1 MNRIVALVGRPNVG
15 KSTLFNRLSM
25 RAKAIVHDVPGV
37 TRDRKY
43 SKAKLGPVE
52 FTVVDTPGLEQTEK
66 AAIEER
72 MMGQTFAA
80 VASSDLVCLIVDGS
94 VGITPK
100 DEFFAGMLR
109 RQHQNVILLANKCEK
124 NILIDKSYYKLGF
137 GEPIAISAEHG
148 LGMADFC
155 DILLEKLED
164 VNTESYKDPFKANII
179 QIAICGRP
187 NAGKSTFINSLIG
200 QQRLLT
206 GPEAG
211 ITRDAIDVEWQYK
224 DKNIKLVDTAGIRR
238 RKQVTY
244 NLEKLSVGDTLYSIR
259 YANTVVL
266 MIDAELGIEQQ
277 DLNIANYII
286 EEGRSIVIAV
296 NKWDL
301 IEDKKSYK
309 KEMEYRLGTDLSYIN
324 GVSVIYLSSIKNDN
338 TKNVIEA
345 CIKAYDVW
353 NKKISTSK
361 INKWLEHALE
371 HHQLP
376 LVKNGRRVRIKYGL
390 QTKIRPPAFKF
401 FSNYPEEIADSY
413 KKYLINS
420 MREAFDMPGIPIRI
434 HFEKSENPYSARK
447 SKKK

>member
-1 MNRIVALVGRPNVG
+1 MKQTVALVGRPNVG
-15 KSTLFNRLSM
+15 KSTLFNRLSI
-25 RAKAIVHDVPGV
+25 RTKAIVHDMPGV

-43 SKAKLGPVE
+43 SSAKLGPVE
-52 FTVVDTPGLEQTEK
+52 FTVIDTPGLEQTEK

-94 VGITPK
+94 AGITPQ

-109 RQHQNVILLANKCEK
+109 RQHQNVILVANKCEK
-124 NILIDKSYYKLGF
+124 NVLVDKSYYKLGF
-137 GEPIAISAEHG
+137 GEPITISAEHG
-148 LGMADFC
+148 LGMVDLC
-155 DILLEKLED
+155 DALLERLKD
-164 VNTESYKDPFKANII
+164 DDTKSYKDPFKTDTI

-200 QQRLLT
+200 EQRLLT

-211 ITRDAIDVEWQYK
+211 ITRDAIDVEWEYK
-224 DKNIKLVDTAGIRR
+224 GKNIKLVDTAGVRR

-244 NLEKLSVGDTLYSIR
+244 SLEKLSVGDTLYSIR

-266 MIDAELGIEQQ
+266 MVDAELGIEQQ
-277 DLNIANYII
+277 DLNIINYII
-286 EEGRSIVIAV
+286 DEGRSIVIAV

-301 IEDKKSYK
+301 IEDKKAYK
-309 KEMEYRLGTDLSYIN
+309 KEMDYRLETDLTYIN

-361 INKWLEHALE
+361 INKWLEFALE

-376 LVKNGRRVRIKYGL
+376 LVKSGKRVRIKYGL
-390 QTKIRPPAFKF
+390 QTKIRPPSFKF
-401 FSNYPEEIADSY
+401 FTNYPDEIPESY
-413 KKYLINS
+413 KKYLVNS
-420 MREAFDMPGIPIRI
+420 MREAFGLPGIPIRMT
-434 HFEKSENPYSARK
+434 FEKSENPFADKK
-447 SKKK
+447 SKRK